1 MSRDP
6 VGDRPVLARPL
17 PRPARVVGRP
27 GAARGGRRVRSS
39 WVQLDLGLLIGA
51 LGLSVV
57 GVVLVWSATRAA
69 SGGTAALKQ
78 LVALCVGLACAA
90 AVTRLDVRTVRA
102 AAPVGYVLAVLGLAA
117 VVSPLGST
125 VNGSRSWI
133 RVPGGMSLQP
143 SELMKVALAVGLAML
158 LAERAERGL
167 RQRHRDVVLA
177 WVAAGIPIVLVLAQP
192 DLGSA
197 LVLVAVAVVIIA
209 AAGAPGLWTAAVL
222 VAGAGAVA
230 AAFLTPVLSGYQRN
244 RLRAFLDPS
253 LDPQGIGY
261 QTRQVRIAI
270 GSGGLGGQGLFEGRQ
285 TQGGFIPFQE
295 TDFVFSVAGEE
306 LGFLGAAGI
315 VVLIAFIVVR
325 CIVVARRADAFGRL
339 VAIGVAVWMGVQAF
353 ENIGMNLGL
362 MPVTGLPLPFV
373 SSGGSSLIA
382 SWVAV
387 GLVGNVASGS
397 HRDGRARSGTMSTP
411 AIRTRGRLHG

>member
-6 VGDRPVLARPL
+6 LGDRSVLA
-17 PRPARVVGRP
+17 VG
-27 GAARGGRRVRSS
+27 AGRRVTAGIRRS
-39 WVQLDLGLLIGA
+39 WLRVDLGLFIGA
-51 LGLSVV
+51 AGLSAV
-57 GVVLVWSATRAA
+57 GVVLVWSATRAD
-69 SGGTAALKQ
+69 SGAAAALKQ
-78 LVALCVGLACAA
+78 LVALLVGMAFAA
-90 AVTRLDVRTVRA
+90 VVTRLDVRAVRA
-102 AAPVGYVLAVLGLAA
+102 LAPVAYGLAVLGLVA

-133 RVPGGMSLQP
+133 RLPGGMTLQP

-158 LAERAERGL
+158 LAERADRGMP
-167 RQRHRDVVLA
+167 QRHRDIALA
-177 WVAAGIPIVLVLAQP
+177 WLVAGIPVVLVLAQP

-197 LVLVAVAVVIIA
+197 LVLVAMAVVIIA
-209 AAGAPGLWTAAVL
+209 AAGAPALWTLGVL
-222 VAGAGAVA
+222 AAGASAVT

-306 LGFLGAAGI
+306 LGFLGAAGL
-315 VVLIAFIVVR
+315 VLLIGFIVVR
-325 CIVVARRADAFGRL
+325 CVLVARRADAFGRL
-339 VAIGVAVWMGVQAF
+339 VAIGVGVWFGVQAF
-353 ENIGMNLGL
+353 ENIGMNLGV

-382 SWVAV
+382 SWVAL
-387 GLVGNVASGS
+387 GLVGNVAATS
-397 HRDGRARSGTMSTP
+397 HVRSHLRSHL
-411 AIRTRGRLHG
+411 R

>member
-6 VGDRPVLARPL
+6 VGDRPVLAGPL
-17 PRPARVVGRP
+17 PRPARVVGQSRAP
-27 GAARGGRRVRSS
+27 RGLRGSGAS
-39 WVQLDLGLLIGA
+39 WRQLDLGLLIGA

-57 GVVLVWSATRAA
+57 GVVLIWSATRAS

-78 LVALCVGLACAA
+78 LVALGVGLACAA

-102 AAPVGYVLAVLGLAA
+102 AAPVGYVLAVLSLAA

-167 RQRHRDVVLA
+167 RQRHRDVALA
-177 WVAAGIPIVLVLAQP
+177 WVAAGIPVVLVLAQP

-197 LVLVAVAVVIIA
+197 LVLVAMAVVIIA

-222 VAGAGAVA
+222 AAGAGAVA

-270 GSGGLGGQGLFEGRQ
+270 GSGGLGGQGLFQGRQ

-306 LGFLGAAGI
+306 LGFLGAAGV

-325 CIVVARRADAFGRL
+325 CVVVARRADAFGRL

-387 GLVGNVASGS
+387 GLVGNVAAGS
-397 HRDGRARSGTMSTP
+397 QP
-411 AIRTRGRLHG
+411 RGPFRRRPSSRVRGAFRG

>member
-1 MSRDP
+1 
-6 VGDRPVLARPL
+6 V
-17 PRPARVVGRP
+17 
-27 GAARGGRRVRSS
+27 
-39 WVQLDLGLLIGA
+39 
-51 LGLSVV
+51 
-57 GVVLVWSATRAA
+57 
-69 SGGTAALKQ
+69 GGTAPLKQ
-78 LVALCVGLACAA
+78 LVALAVGIACAA
-90 AVTRLDVRTVRA
+90 VVTRLDVRVVRA
-102 AAPVGYVLAVLGLAA
+102 AAPVVYVLAVLGLAA

-133 RVPGGMSLQP
+133 RLPGGMSLQP
-143 SELMKVALAVGLAML
+143 SELMKVALAIGLAML

-167 RQRHRDVVLA
+167 RQRHRDVALA
-177 WVAAGIPIVLVLAQP
+177 WVVAGIPVVLVLAQP

-197 LVLVAVAVVIIA
+197 LVLVAMSVVIIA
-209 AAGAPGLWTAAVL
+209 AAGAPALWTLGVVVVGAATV
-222 VAGAGAVA
+222 G
-230 AAFLTPVLSGYQRN
+230 AAFVTPVLSGYQRN

-306 LGFLGAAGI
+306 LGFLGAAGL
-315 VVLIAFIVVR
+315 VVLIGFIVVR
-325 CIVVARRADAFGRL
+325 CVVVARRADAFGRL
-339 VAIGVAVWMGVQAF
+339 VAIGVAVWLGVQAF

-382 SWVAV
+382 SWIAI
-387 GLVGNVASGS
+387 GLVGNVASASQRRGA
-397 HRDGRARSGTMSTP
+397 RPVTARAL
-411 AIRTRGRLHG
+411 RG

>member
-1 MSRDP
+1 
-6 VGDRPVLARPL
+6 
-17 PRPARVVGRP
+17 
-27 GAARGGRRVRSS
+27 
-39 WVQLDLGLLIGA
+39 VQLDLGLLIGA

-57 GVVLVWSATRAA
+57 GVVLVWSATRAS

-78 LVALCVGLACAA
+78 LVALGVGMACAA

-102 AAPVGYVLAVLGLAA
+102 VAPVVYVLAVLGLAA

-133 RVPGGMSLQP
+133 RLPGGMSLQP

-177 WVAAGIPIVLVLAQP
+177 WVVAGIPIVLVLAQP

-197 LVLVAVAVVIIA
+197 LVLVAMAVVIIA
-209 AAGAPGLWTAAVL
+209 AAGAPGVWTVAVL
-222 VAGAGAVA
+222 VAGGGAVA

-261 QTRQVRIAI
+261 QTRQVRVAI

-325 CIVVARRADAFGRL
+325 CVVVARRADAFGRL

-387 GLVGNVASGS
+387 GLVGNVAAAS
-397 HRDGRARSGTMSTP
+397 HRRASSPRGASGRV
-411 AIRTRGRLHG
+411 RGAFRG

>member
-1 MSRDP
+1 M
-6 VGDRPVLARPL
+6 
-17 PRPARVVGRP
+17 
-27 GAARGGRRVRSS
+27 
-39 WVQLDLGLLIGA
+39 QLDLGLLIGA

-57 GVVLVWSATRAA
+57 GVVLIWSATRAS

-78 LVALCVGLACAA
+78 LVALGVGLACAA

-102 AAPVGYVLAVLGLAA
+102 VAPLVYVLAVLGLAA

-133 RVPGGMSLQP
+133 RLPGGMSLQP

-158 LAERAERGL
+158 LAERGERGL
-167 RQRHRDVVLA
+167 RQPHRDVVLA
-177 WVAAGIPIVLVLAQP
+177 WVVAGIPVVLVLAQP

-197 LVLVAVAVVIIA
+197 LVLMAMAVVIIA
-209 AAGAPGLWTAAVL
+209 AAGAPGLWTATVL

-306 LGFLGAAGI
+306 LGFVGAAGI
-315 VVLIAFIVVR
+315 VVLIAFIVAR
-325 CIVVARRADAFGRL
+325 CVVVARRADAFGRL

-382 SWVAV
+382 SWVAI
-387 GLVGNVASGS
+387 GLVGNVAAVSQRRGPFP
-397 HRDGRARSGTMSTP
+397 RRAAGRV
-411 AIRTRGRLHG
+411 RGGFRG

>member
-6 VGDRPVLARPL
+6 LGDRPVLARATD
-17 PRPARVVGRP
+17 RVARTGPALRT
-27 GAARGGRRVRSS
+27 AARGTHGPAWLRI
-39 WVQLDLGLLIGA
+39 DLGLLVGA
-51 LGLSVV
+51 LGLSLL
-57 GVVLVWSATRAA
+57 GCVLVWSATRASA
-69 SGGTAALKQ
+69 GGSAALKQ
-78 LVALCVGLACAA
+78 LVALAVGVGCAA
-90 AVTRLDVRTVRA
+90 LVTRLDVRAVRA
-102 AAPVGYVLAVLGLAA
+102 AAPVVYVLAVLGLVA

-133 RVPGGMSLQP
+133 RLPGGFSLQP
-143 SELMKVALAVGLAML
+143 SELMKVALAIGLAML

-167 RQRHRDVVLA
+167 RQRSRDVVLA
-177 WVAAGIPIVLVLAQP
+177 WVVAGLPVLLVLAQP

-197 LVLVAVAVVIIA
+197 LVLVTMSVVIIA
-209 AAGAPGLWTAAVL
+209 AAGAPVLWTAAVV
-222 VAGAGAVA
+222 VAGAAAVA

-270 GSGGLGGQGLFEGRQ
+270 GSGGLTGQGLFEGHQ

-306 LGFLGAAGI
+306 LGFLGAAGL
-315 VVLIAFIVVR
+315 VVLIGFIVVR
-325 CIVVARRADAFGRL
+325 CLVVARRADAFGRL
-339 VAIGVAVWMGVQAF
+339 VAIGVAMWFGVQAF

-382 SWVAV
+382 SWIAL
-387 GLVGNVASGS
+387 GLVGNLAAGS
-397 HRDGRARSGTMSTP
+397 DP
-411 AIRTRGRLHG
+411 RTRRLPAR